1 MWRAFFVWHRRGLLP
16 VQMVDFKRKPLVD
29 LGSLARSHADN
40 AVATIAGLMRDGL
53 EESTRLRAADILLD
67 RGFGRPKQETTTEL
81 RGEVRVLLRKMLT
94 DDEMN
99 ADNEEPRE

>member
-1 MWRAFFVWHRRGLLP
+1 VPDGTP
-16 VQMVDFKRKPLVD
+16 KKRTTID

-40 AVATIAGLMRDGL
+40 AVATIAGLMKDGL

-94 DDEMN
+94 DEEL
-99 ADNEEPRE
+99 NEEPGE